1 MKSILFAVGSAADAH
16 SYTRV
21 ELPPVIF
28 GIAGIVLA
36 AVVIL
41 AVIVKRKK
49 R

>member
-16 SYTRV
+16 SRV